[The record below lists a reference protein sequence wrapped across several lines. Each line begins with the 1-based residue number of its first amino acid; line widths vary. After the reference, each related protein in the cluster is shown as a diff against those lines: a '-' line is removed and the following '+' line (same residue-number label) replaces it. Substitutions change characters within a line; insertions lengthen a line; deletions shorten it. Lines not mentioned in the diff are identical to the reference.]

1 MTSNRQ
7 SKRAAHALAAET
19 GGSYTASRRALSP
32 QRQARPTGI
41 AIAADEGRCVI
52 CGWAFD
58 RAHEIA
64 VCQEKWGHIRCVG
77 TVRDD
82 IRSWLEQ
89 EALTKSIKVRLARII
104 ASSCEAAGHADH
116 ARAYRAEAEAA
127 IREYAAPPADVTTWV
142 WGDGDAYRW
151 VISQAARLLRDT
163 ACGTVPEPGLA
174 DLAGYCLLQLDLT
187 DAADD
192 IREMTIDP
200 APEDPAPDGP
210 GTSVAARA
218 RAALDRLA
226 AASRVGYG
234 SDEELSYCEDL
245 IRCAGKIALWRM
257 PDGHR
262 KCLHCDH
269 LNICTPP
276 GGEDLFHRSQ

>member
-19 GGSYTASRRALSP
+19 GDSYTASRRALSP
-32 QRQARPTGI
+32 QRQPRPDGI
-41 AIAADEGRCVI
+41 ANADDEGRCVI

-64 VCQEKWGHIRCVG
+64 IYQDKWGHIRCVG

-82 IRSWLEQ
+82 VRTWLER

-104 ASSCEAAGHADH
+104 ADGCEAAGQADL

-127 IREYAAPPADVTTWV
+127 IREYVAPPADITTWV

-151 VISQAARLLRDT
+151 VISQVARLLRDT
-163 ACGTVPEPGLA
+163 ACGAVPEPGLA
-174 DLAGYCLLQLDLT
+174 ELAGYCLQQLDLT

-200 APEDPAPDGP
+200 APDRPAPDGP
-210 GTSVAARA
+210 GTGEAARA

-226 AASRVGYG
+226 EASRVGYG
-234 SDEELSYCEDL
+234 GVGEMSYCEDL
-245 IRCAGKIALWRM
+245 IRCAGKIALRRM

-262 KCLHCDH
+262 KCPHCDH
-269 LNICTPP
+269 LDICAPP
-276 GGEDLFHRSQ
+276 GGEHLLRRSQ